1 MTGGLGVVDRRRMSR
16 NGMRALSSAEGTV
29 LFDRALAGGE
39 ALVVPARLD
48 LPALRA
54 RARAEGGVAPFLSRL
69 VRVPQRA
76 MADNA
81 LSEVPE
87 LGHRLSGLDSG
98 EREGFLLDLVRSQVA
113 GVLGHQG
120 GEGIEPERA
129 FKDLGFDSLTAVEL
143 RNRLNQATGLRLPA
157 TLVFDHPTPLALT
170 ELLHTELLPEHDQEI
185 PLVLEELDRLEAAL
199 AAGIT
204 DDDVQDTVR
213 TRLQGLLWR
222 LSDGPTSA
230 AVDVTNGRAFDPTT
244 DEEMFDLI
252 DKELGTS

>member
-1 MTGGLGVVDRRRMSR
+1 G
-16 NGMRALSSAEGTV
+16 AE
-29 LFDRALAGGE
+29 
-39 ALVVPARLD
+39 
-48 LPALRA
+48 
-54 RARAEGGVAPFLSRL
+54 
-69 VRVPQRA
+69 
-76 MADNA
+76 
-81 LSEVPE
+81 EV
-87 LGHRLSGLDSG
+87 
-98 EREGFLLDLVRSQVA
+98 
-113 GVLGHQG
+113 
-120 GEGIEPERA
+120 EPERA

-222 LSDGPTSA
+222 LSDGSISA
-230 AVDVTNGRAFDPTT
+230 DVDVTNGRAFDPTT